1 MSSCYSLGVFNQPCP
16 MFVSSR
22 LSTLDESVQ
31 SELPSVCALLFVLS
45 GRVQSVL
52 GLAVCSSSLDEFSQP
67 CHMFVINLL
76 SEPEQKR
83 VEAGESC
90 ASPFNTC
97 VYGTVCDT
105 DLICSKY

>member
-1 MSSCYSLGVFNQPCP
+1 

-52 GLAVCSSSLDEFSQP
+52 DLAVCSSSLDEFSQP